1 MTEDTTIDPS
11 RYVVGRRAVFES
23 LASTAALEKI
33 FLAYGLD
40 DAPLAAI
47 RTEAKKRGVTCSVMD
62 RRKFTALEKAL
73 GLEPN
78 AAQGVMALRPIR
90 PLTQTWWIGQAWFL
104 LTSFTIYHGNRWLL
118 FRHRRREEQRLPGE
132 GHQLE
137 DALDVGDEAHVEH
150 AVGLVDH
157 HDVDAG
163 QHQLAALE
171 MVEQPAGR
179 CDQHI
184 NAAREQ
190 RILIAEGHA
199 ADQQGDGQAVL
210 VRSVAVD
217 GIPKRATTGPGR
229 LSKVLGVDRRLDGQ
243 LADLFDDGTPP
254 PSQPLVTPRVGI
266 SKAVTWPRRWLIG

>member
-90 PLTQTWWIGQAWFL
+90 PLTQLDDLLDTSTDPAPLLVALDGITDPHNLGAIARSAEAAGARGLILPVKFSAPVTAAAVKASAGALEHIAVARVARIGETLDLAK
-104 LTSFTIYHGNRWLL
+104 SRG
-118 FRHRRREEQRLPGE
+118 FRAIGTAVPATAQYDEADYSGPLIIVIGSEGE
-132 GHQLE
+132 GLHPRIM
-137 DALDVGDEAHVEH
+137 
-150 AVGLVDH
+150 
-157 HDVDAG
+157 
-163 QHQLAALE
+163 AA
-171 MVEQPAGR
+171 
-179 CDQHI
+179 CD
-184 NAAREQ
+184 
-190 RILIAEGHA
+190 
-199 ADQQGDGQAVL
+199 VL
-210 VRSVAVD
+210 VEIPMSGRVASLNASVAA
-217 GIPKRATTGPGR
+217 GI
-229 LSKVLGVDRRLDGQ
+229 VLFEARKRRL
-243 LADLFDDGTPP
+243 
-254 PSQPLVTPRVGI
+254 
-266 SKAVTWPRRWLIG
+266 